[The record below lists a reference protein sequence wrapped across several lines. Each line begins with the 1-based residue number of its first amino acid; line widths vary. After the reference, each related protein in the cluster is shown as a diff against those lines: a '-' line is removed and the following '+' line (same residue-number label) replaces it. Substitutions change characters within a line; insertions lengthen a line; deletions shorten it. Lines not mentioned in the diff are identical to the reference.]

1 MIIKLLINIFVA
13 IIFFSCKEP
22 LNFPYKEIDPKKKIL
37 YSVLTD
43 EPRTLDPVKAT
54 DSISITILSN
64 ITATAYEYDYKAR
77 PLQIKPLLA
86 TSMPIIKKI
95 NYKNQT
101 MYSFSFQLKEA
112 YYYNEICLGK
122 KTRKILVDDFIL
134 TLKRTANR
142 KLNPFAFPILENI
155 VGFNEYSQKLE
166 RIAKDKESINFYQE
180 DIEGVIKKSDTELEI
195 LLKVPDPRI
204 QYFFA
209 MTASSP
215 ISKEC
220 IEYAEKNP
228 DFILDHNPISSGA
241 FFLYKWEKNQNL
253 ILKKN
258 PYYYEI
264 NEYFSEP
271 LPRIDEVYF
280 SVIRSAPTIWTLFR
294 QGYIDRIGLNQ
305 DTMQQ
310 VLDGN
315 VLSEKYQKLGIKLN
329 SAKEP
334 VTYGWVFNLENS
346 LFKEN
351 IYLRRAIACAIDVEE
366 MIYRFFK
373 NRAIPANGLIP
384 PELEGNLEGD
394 PLIKKYPIRNC
405 KDQVQKNLEKAG
417 FPKGKDNKNKTNLV
431 VRLTAVA
438 GGSNALYQ
446 FYTESLAKY
455 GIRLE
460 VDLYDAPTFFEKRH
474 KREFQIA
481 GWGWGA
487 DYPDPQNFFQLFYSK
502 NIDTGYN
509 ESGYKNPEF
518 DFYYEQLLI
527 TSDKSERK
535 KIIYKLNEFLLRDLP
550 VVFTFHPITF
560 SIQWPWVEEIIPH
573 PLDLNQLK
581 YRKIDPEMRFKK
593 WIEINSFLK

>member
-1 MIIKLLINIFVA
+1 MYFKIF
-13 IIFFSCKEP
+13 ISFFFVFFVFYCRKP
-22 LNFPYKEIDPKKKIL
+22 LNNPYKDIDPKQKIL
-37 YSVLTD
+37 FSVLTD

-64 ITATAYEYDYKAR
+64 ITATAYEYDYLAR
-77 PLQIKPLLA
+77 PLQMKPLIA
-86 TSMPIIKKI
+86 TSMPILKKI
-95 NYKNQT
+95 KYKNQT
-101 MYSFSFQLKEA
+101 VYSFSFRIKES
-112 YYYNEICLGK
+112 YYYDEICLGK
-122 KTRKILVDDFIL
+122 KNRKIIIDDFIL

-155 VGFNEYSQKLE
+155 IGFNEYSQNLE
-166 RIAKDKESINFYQE
+166 KITLEKESVNFYKE
-180 DIEGVIKKSDTELEI
+180 DIEGVIKKNEQELEI

-215 ISKEC
+215 TPIEC
-220 IEYAEKNP
+220 LEYAEKNP
-228 DFILDHNPISSGA
+228 NFILDHNPISSGA
-241 FFLYKWEKNQNL
+241 FFLYKWEKNQKL

-258 PYYYEI
+258 PRYYEI
-264 NEYFSEP
+264 SKYFSEP
-271 LPRIDEVYF
+271 LPRIEEVYF

-310 VLDGN
+310 VLDGS
-315 VLSEKYQKLGIKLN
+315 VLSEKYQKLGIQLN
-329 SAKEP
+329 TAKEP
-334 VTYGWVFNLENS
+334 VTYGWVFNLEDP
-346 LFKEN
+346 LFKDN
-351 IYLRRAIACAIDVEE
+351 SVLRRAIACAIDIEE
-366 MIYRFFK
+366 MIYRFFR

-384 PELEGNLEGD
+384 PELEGNLEDD

-405 KDQVQKNLEKAG
+405 KDQVFTYLEKAG
-417 FPKGKDNKNKTNLV
+417 YPKGKNLKTNSDLV
-431 VRLTAVA
+431 IRLTAVA

-455 GIRLE
+455 GIRLI

-502 NIDTGYN
+502 NIHTGYN
-509 ESGYKNPEF
+509 ESGYNNPEY
-518 DFYYEQLLI
+518 DSYYEKLLV
-527 TSDKSERK
+527 TTDKTERK
-535 KIIYKLNEFLLRDLP
+535 RIIYRLNEFLLRDLP

-560 SIQWPWVEEIIPH
+560 SINWPWVETIVPH

-581 YRKIDPEMRFKK
+581 YRKIDPELRYKK
-593 WIEINSFLK
+593 WFEINSIF